1 MFLQNT
7 YAFRTSHVVEAPL
20 YLNSSDYVVSQFI
33 MCVHCKLPLNVK
45 QYFNLKKK
53 KKKKVTMIATETSK
67 IF

>member
-53 KKKKVTMIATETSK
+53 KKKVTMIATETSK